1 MNNFSNFKPVSDP
14 LAARRKVIE
23 DAWDARLLR
32 QTGFI
37 LNIEGGTMPGHTD
50 AERAKPKPRK
60 GKRKGV
66 STGTKKGKK

>member
-14 LAARRKVIE
+14 ARRKVIE

-37 LNIEGGTMPGHTD
+37 LNIEGGIMPGHGPK
-50 AERAKPKPRK
+50 KPKK
-60 GKRKGV
+60 GSK
-66 STGTKKGKK
+66 